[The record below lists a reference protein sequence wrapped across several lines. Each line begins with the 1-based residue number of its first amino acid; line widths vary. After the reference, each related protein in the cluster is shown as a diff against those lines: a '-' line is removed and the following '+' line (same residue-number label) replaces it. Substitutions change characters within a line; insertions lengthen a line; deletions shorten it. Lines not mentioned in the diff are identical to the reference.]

1 MIGAIPNPTK
11 THIVS
16 FPIGKVK
23 VAVER
28 ITKISKKYKF
38 TSSNNV
44 FNQTTLE
51 AYELLSLGV
60 YIDISLSEIAENKTQ
75 ITVEVRRKIGSF
87 NQSSEVTNAN
97 IHLNKI
103 FEFLGKAIELDD
115 SAFLDFLNEEGQ
127 LEIKKKK
134 DEKFIFVYLLIV
146 IIIIA
151 YFLSK

>member
-1 MIGAIPNPTK
+1 MIGAIPNPIK

-16 FPIGKVK
+16 FPIEKVK

-28 ITKISKKYKF
+28 ITKISKKYKL
-38 TSSNNV
+38 TSSNTV

-87 NQSSEVTNAN
+87 NQSSEVTYAN

-115 SAFLDFLNEEGQ
+115 SAFSDFQKEEVQ
-127 LEIKKKK
+127 FEIKKKK
-134 DEKFIFVYLLIV
+134 DEKFIFVYLLIS

-151 YFLSK
+151 YLLSK